1 MTPEEMGFRVL
12 NRVEWAAVNGDIK
25 NVTRFQVDVYKFR
38 FPEGMERDMAISFM
52 SYLKSLD
59 MRRLD
64 SIVKTY
70 AWLKQNNVK
79 FHMSFGW
86 NRRLPIRYNLEHFTY
101 PMRIRK
107 LIEGCDKEDVLTY
120 ELEQSRK
127 GKQDVER

>member
-1 MTPEEMGFRVL
+1 MTPEEIGFRVL

-38 FPEGMERDMAISFM
+38 FPGGMERDMAIAFM
-52 SYLKSLD
+52 SYLKELD
-59 MRRLD
+59 MRRLE

-70 AWLKQNNVK
+70 VWLKQNNVR
-79 FHMSFGW
+79 FQLSFGW
-86 NRRLPIRYNLEHFTY
+86 NRRLSVRYNLEHLMY
-101 PMRIRK
+101 PMKIRK
-107 LIEGCDKEDVLTY
+107 LIEGCEQEDVLTY